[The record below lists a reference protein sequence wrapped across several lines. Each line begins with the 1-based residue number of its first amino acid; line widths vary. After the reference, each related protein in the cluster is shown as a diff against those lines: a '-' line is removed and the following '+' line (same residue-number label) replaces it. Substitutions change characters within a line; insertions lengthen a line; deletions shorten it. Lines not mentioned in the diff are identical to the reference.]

1 MRLIKASLWGLFIFF
16 FIIVIVI
23 PIVFLI
29 FGIQSQ
35 PRVTSGSTL
44 SHEDVTR
51 VKIFLQE
58 NDPRNLKPGELKR
71 AVISCRDLNL
81 LLSYGLAQSK
91 NRQKAL
97 GQVRF
102 FANQM
107 QADITYQLPENF
119 FGKYLNS
126 SIYLKPKDGQFEI
139 HRIVIGSLTIPRWL
153 IRSILLFADWFL
165 RKDARYQMVNEL
177 SNSIKFVS
185 IENEQLIVDYLWRPE
200 LFRKLRRSGEAYLL
214 TADEKER
221 LRLYAEQLD
230 QASKLLSGQTVSLIH
245 FFVPLFE
252 FAQQRARKGN
262 NPIDEHR
269 ALIFNLA
276 AFSIGRDMSKLI
288 ESKDGKSF
296 PRPKRVK
303 LTLLG
308 RNDLAKHFL
317 VSAAI
322 TVSGGT
328 GLANLAGVFKELDD
342 SRYGSGFS
350 FADLAADRAGVRFGE
365 MASGSLQSARLL
377 LERMTMPLDETDFMP
392 AIENLPEG
400 IQELAFKRTYR
411 DLESEAYR
419 AMESEI
425 DRRIASCRIYRE

>member
-1 MRLIKASLWGLFIFF
+1 K
-16 FIIVIVI
+16 
-23 PIVFLI
+23 
-29 FGIQSQ
+29 
-35 PRVTSGSTL
+35 SGSTL
-44 SHEDVTR
+44 SHEDVAR
-51 VKIFLQE
+51 VKMFLQE
-58 NDPRNLKPGELKR
+58 NDPRNLKPGELR
-71 AVISCRDLNL
+71 RTVISCRDLNL
-81 LLSYGLAQSK
+81 LLSYGLVQSK

-102 FANQM
+102 FDNQM

-119 FGKYLNS
+119 LGKYLNC
-126 SIYLKPKDGQFEI
+126 SIFLEPKDGQLEI
-139 HRIVIGSLTIPRWL
+139 RRLVIGSLTIPRWVV
-153 IRSILLFADWFL
+153 RSILIFSDWLL

-177 SNSIKFVS
+177 SNSIKFVA
-185 IENEQLIVDYLWRPE
+185 IENEELVVHYFWRPE
-200 LFRKLRRSGEAYLL
+200 LFRKLRSRGEAYLL

-221 LRLYAEQLD
+221 LRLYAEQLAR
-230 QASKLLSGQTVSLIH
+230 ASKPLNGQSASLIH
-245 FFVPLFE
+245 FFVPLFN
-252 FAQQRARKGN
+252 FAQQRAQKGN

-288 ESKDGKSF
+288 GSKDGKGF
-296 PRPKRVK
+296 PRASRVR

-377 LERMTMPLDETDFMP
+377 LERMTMPLDESDFMP

-411 DLESEAYR
+411 DLESETYR
-419 AMESEI
+419 EIEAEI
-425 DRRIASCRIYRE
+425 DRRIASCRIYRQ